1 VWSVFRTCTKY
12 QCSCSFALLVGT
24 VFLVCSHRSLP
35 PALLFRS
42 TPANPAML
50 TSTSTTASAA
60 LPAPLDSW
68 GPCTVH
74 MMDVFPMERYDD
86 PELAGFV
93 EICAWSRRSSFHRRP
108 SSRSLVRGYV
118 VEVSSGI
125 VDCKGRGGKTKKRR
139 CEPATGVL
147 ADQFLK
153 GEDCGNFPKIVC
165 DSGDSLRGHSQ
176 CLVIRM

>member
-1 VWSVFRTCTKY
+1 
-12 QCSCSFALLVGT
+12 
-24 VFLVCSHRSLP
+24 
-35 PALLFRS
+35 
-42 TPANPAML
+42 
-50 TSTSTTASAA
+50 
-60 LPAPLDSW
+60 
-68 GPCTVH
+68 

-125 VDCKGRGGKTKKRR
+125 VDCEGRRGKKKKGAVS
-139 CEPATGVL
+139 PPGVL
-147 ADQFLK
+147 VDQFLK
-153 GEDCGNFPKIVC
+153 GEDCGNFPKVVC
-165 DSGDSLRGHSQ
+165 DSGDSLGGHSQ